1 MGFEP
6 TENTIAAARHFL
18 NAAVNEYNS
27 TLRRFPANFIAGR
40 ARLRASFMRRERL
53 HRLEQVRPQRMPV
66 LQLDIDICDCALAAA
81 VERHV

>member
-27 TLRRFPANFIAGR
+27 TLRRFPAIFIAGR

-53 HRLEQVRPQRMPV
+53 QEQVRPQRMPV

>member
-27 TLRRFPANFIAGR
+27 TLRQFPANFIAGR

-53 HRLEQVRPQRMPV
+53 QEQVRPQRMPV